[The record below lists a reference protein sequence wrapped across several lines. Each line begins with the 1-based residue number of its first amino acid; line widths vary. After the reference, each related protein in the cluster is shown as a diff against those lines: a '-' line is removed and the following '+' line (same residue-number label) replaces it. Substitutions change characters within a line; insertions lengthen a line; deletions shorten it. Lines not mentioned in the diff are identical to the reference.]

1 MGELMFTL
9 ATNKV
14 SDDIINLL
22 ASSFPMTVR
31 EIEKAL
37 KNNGKEYSYKYIFK
51 CTQELAVTNILVK
64 KGLKYELNRKY
75 ILHLKLFAGLAAK
88 NYKLNQNVFTE
99 AMNSEVLNVFSVEEQ
114 EQLRKELMKIVD
126 KHIMQKLSEW
136 YARYYDPEHN
146 ELKHILEV
154 GKLKGKNV
162 LELGF
167 GTGRITFEIVKHAKH
182 VTAIDKDVD
191 YVSYCENM
199 AKERKIKNLTLKAW
213 DIKNLAALKGQYD
226 VIISGW
232 SGLHYSADIETL
244 VKNLYG
250 KLNKNGILIIIE
262 AYTQSEYIQI
272 LNLVRKKETDYI
284 MKKQKFLKEAL
295 FRKFGSCQED
305 LIPSYYGFPSFE
317 KLEETFKIEMHY
329 EEGIIWTEKDTKKL
343 QNFLKKKNNPLR
355 VDEPPLFFICHKTS
369 TK

>member
-1 MGELMFTL
+1 MYTL

-22 ASSFPMTVR
+22 ALSFPMTVR

-51 CTQELAVTNILVK
+51 CTQELAFTNILIK

-114 EQLRKELMKIVD
+114 EQLRRDLMKIVD
-126 KHIMQKLSEW
+126 KRIMQKLSEW
-136 YARYYDPEHN
+136 YASYYDPERN

-167 GTGRITFEIVKHAKH
+167 GTGRITFEIMKHAKH
-182 VTAIDKDVD
+182 VTAIDKDID
-191 YVSYCENM
+191 YVSHCENLV
-199 AKERKIKNLTLKAW
+199 KERKIKNLTLKAW
-213 DIKNLAALKGQYD
+213 DIKNLSALKGQYD

-232 SGLHYSADIETL
+232 SGLHYSENVPTL
-244 VKNLYG
+244 VKNLYD
-250 KLNKNGILIIIE
+250 KLKKNGILIIIE
-262 AYTQSEYIQI
+262 AYTQSEYIKI
-272 LNLVRKKETDYI
+272 LNLMRKKETDYI

-295 FRKFGSCQED
+295 FSKFGNCQED
-305 LIPSYYGFPSFE
+305 HIPSHYSFPSFE
-317 KLEETFKIEMHY
+317 KLEETFKIELHY
-329 EEGIIWTEKDTKKL
+329 EEGIVWTEKDTKKL
-343 QNFLKKKNNPLR
+343 QNYLKNKSDPLCI
-355 VDEPPLFFICHKTS
+355 DESPLFFICHKTS
-369 TK
+369 TKQ